1 MLRPT
6 PQPASKQKSK
16 SAAERKTAP
25 SSLSSSPSP
34 SPDDPPAE
42 PEGEDLLHPGMN
54 SRRAAWGIGTFFF
67 VIALLC
73 AFVYATWNVSPAH
86 IKVAVL
92 EWLSFLPLVGR
103 KFGKVGMRYPL
114 SVTAVRRRA
123 GYESLSGGNAWMKSG
138 VSFSAP
144 TSLSGVKFFQATRS
158 VVVGSS
164 AAAVGKGR
172 KWKMGMGGF
181 RPAAERLRTWQL
193 EEEFDLGDD
202 FGGGGNGGGGGVEA
216 GSSRP
221 TTGVQVPSTSSQQT
235 EEGSFVNGG
244 PLLPMPIP
252 GSSNSSKRNLPSHCS
267 LCIPTHIS
275 RLTTSPLLSHYSSA
289 VTLSSLGGNSYG
301 SYIDNER
308 GRQQIEF
315 EYDEGLPLAPSP
327 RRYGSL
333 SYGNQSLRSS
343 SSVVGYGS
351 AG

>member
-1 MLRPT
+1 
-6 PQPASKQKSK
+6 
-16 SAAERKTAP
+16 
-25 SSLSSSPSP
+25 
-34 SPDDPPAE
+34 
-42 PEGEDLLHPGMN
+42 
-54 SRRAAWGIGTFFF
+54 
-67 VIALLC
+67 
-73 AFVYATWNVSPAH
+73 
-86 IKVAVL
+86 
-92 EWLSFLPLVGR
+92 
-103 KFGKVGMRYPL
+103 MRYPL
-114 SVTAVRRRA
+114 SVTAARRRA
-123 GYESLSGGNAWMKSG
+123 GYESLSGGNAWMKSN

-158 VVVGSS
+158 VVGSS

-202 FGGGGNGGGGGVEA
+202 FGGGGGGGGGVEA

-221 TTGVQVPSTSSQQT
+221 TTGVRVPSTSSQQT

-244 PLLPMPIP
+244 PSLPMPIP
-252 GSSNSSKRNLPSHCS
+252 GSSNSPKRNLPSHWS
-267 LCIPTHIS
+267 RWIPTHLS
-275 RLTTSPLLSHYSSA
+275 RLTTRPLLSHSSNGI
-289 VTLSSLGGNSYG
+289 LSSLGGSSDG
-301 SYIDNER
+301 SDIDNER